1 MPIYSAKDKE
11 NKVATRTLKVFL
23 LFAAGLV
30 LYAGQALAKDNFCA
44 ECHTAKEVAAFGNVL
59 DWNKSI
65 YQEKNTIC
73 PGLFELKKDAY
84 FTESRLAKYDEFL
97 TTLEEKTRRYP
108 EYMREDLDQSA
119 ITYADLVSGPAPDS
133 ISSFAGPDLKIK
145 KALQENVYSKLEKLQ
160 DDYRM
165 EKIIG
170 LALIGTML
178 LTLLMNLGLKNT
190 LKD

>member
-11 NKVATRTLKVFL
+11 NKVATRTLKIFL
-23 LFAAGLV
+23 LFAASLV

-73 PGLFELKKDAY
+73 PGLFELKKEAY

-97 TTLEEKTRRYP
+97 TKLEDNTRRYP

-119 ITYADLVSGPAPDS
+119 ITYADLVSGPAPVS
-133 ISSFAGPDLKIK
+133 ISAFADPNLKIK
-145 KALQENVYSKLEKLQ
+145 KALQENVYGKLEKLQ
-160 DDYRM
+160 DDYKM
-165 EKIIG
+165 EKVIG
-170 LALIGTML
+170 LALIGIML
-178 LTLLMNLGLKNT
+178 LTLLMNFGLKNT